1 METQVHVRGG
11 NRDSLIYSLLRGCGD
26 AVRLQKT
33 PLLLRVWSQKTNDFF
48 MKVERTILV
57 VSKVSVLAPHR
68 MHGERPMHVVAKRPV
83 GRPHTL
89 HSGFQ
94 QPGCSKERTLITW
107 TALTGWSPQGLGG
120 G

>member
-1 METQVHVRGG
+1 
-11 NRDSLIYSLLRGCGD
+11 
-26 AVRLQKT
+26 
-33 PLLLRVWSQKTNDFF
+33 

-68 MHGERPMHVVAKRPV
+68 MHGEGPMHVVAKRPV

-94 QPGCSKERTLITW
+94 LTGCSKERTLITW
-107 TALTGWSPQGLGG
+107 SIVVWGGVKKKDIRRAGISLRPVVHVHPQAQLGLRL
-120 G
+120 